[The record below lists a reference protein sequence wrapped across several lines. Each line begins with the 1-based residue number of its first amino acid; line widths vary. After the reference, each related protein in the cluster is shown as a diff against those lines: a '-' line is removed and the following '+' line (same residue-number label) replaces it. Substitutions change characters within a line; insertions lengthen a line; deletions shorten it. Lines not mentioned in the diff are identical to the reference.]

1 MPSHRHR
8 VVSTNLL
15 VVAAAALW
23 GLYWLPVR
31 ALADWMPG
39 AWGTVV
45 VVAVAAL
52 LLAPAAVARRRE
64 LRLAAPG
71 ALAATALG
79 GASFAMYS
87 IALVEGRVAVVIL
100 LFFLTPVWST
110 LIGRLWLAWP
120 TARLRYVALG
130 LGLAGLVLVLGAEG
144 GPPVPRS
151 AADWLGLLS
160 GLLWSLATT
169 GIRTHR
175 PLRADAAAGVFA
187 LGGLATALVLTP
199 LLAASPAAP
208 DAVPGPEL
216 WVWVGLAAGLWW
228 GLSLMVLLWAA
239 ARIEPA
245 RLGILQMSEVVV
257 GVASAALLAGEAVG
271 PSTALGGG
279 LIVAAAVLEVW
290 PVRAPPDP
298 DALRRR

>member
-1 MPSHRHR
+1 MPSRLHRAAA
-8 VVSTNLL
+8 TNLL
-15 VVAAAALW
+15 VAGAAALW

-31 ALADWMPG
+31 ALAEWAPG

-52 LLAPAAVARRRE
+52 LLAPAGIACRRQ
-64 LRLAAPG
+64 LRRAGGG

-79 GASFAMYS
+79 GASFALYS
-87 IALVEGRVAVVIL
+87 LALVEGRVAAVIL
-100 LFFLTPVWST
+100 LFYLTPVWST
-110 LIGRLWLAWP
+110 LIGRLWLGWP

-130 LGLAGLVLVLGAEG
+130 LGLAGLLLVLGADGEA
-144 GPPVPRS
+144 PLPQS

-160 GLLWSLATT
+160 GVLWSFATT
-169 GIRTHR
+169 GIRTRSH
-175 PLRADAAAGVFA
+175 LRADAAAFVFT

-199 LLAASPAAP
+199 LLAAAPAAP
-208 DAVPGPEL
+208 AAPPGPAA
-216 WVWVGLAAGLWW
+216 WAWVGLAAGLWW

-239 ARIEPA
+239 TRIEPA

-257 GVASAALLAGEAVG
+257 GIVSAALLAGEAVG
-271 PSTALGGG
+271 LATALGGG

-290 PVRAPPDP
+290 PVRARPEPGSLTG
-298 DALRRR
+298 A